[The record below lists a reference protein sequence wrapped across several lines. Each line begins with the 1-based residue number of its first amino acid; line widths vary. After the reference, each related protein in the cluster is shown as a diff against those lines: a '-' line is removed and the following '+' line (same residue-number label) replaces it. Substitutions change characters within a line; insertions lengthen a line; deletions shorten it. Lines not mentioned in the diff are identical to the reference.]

1 MAGVLEPRCLIA
13 AAALGI
19 AEAGATEVKIMRLVA
34 AALPAVR
41 ALPRPSPS
49 SFQTVQRALQLIERS
64 LVAAGE

>member
-19 AEAGATEVKIMRLVA
+19 AEAGATEVEIMRLVE

-41 ALPRPSPS
+41 VLPRPSPS
-49 SFQTVQRALQLIERS
+49 SFQTVQRALQLMERS